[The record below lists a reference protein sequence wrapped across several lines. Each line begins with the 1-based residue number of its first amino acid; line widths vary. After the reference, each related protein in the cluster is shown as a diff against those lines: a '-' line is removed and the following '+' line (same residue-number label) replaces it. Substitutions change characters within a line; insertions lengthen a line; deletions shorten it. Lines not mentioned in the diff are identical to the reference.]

1 MAPVVLGRQAELE
14 QLTAMLDAVLAGPR
28 AVAVEGPAGIGKT
41 TVWQAALQA
50 ARARSFTVLAARATQ
65 TEATLPFAGLIDLL
79 EGVPEAELSELPAP
93 QRRALEVALLRR
105 EPEHTDLDQL
115 AVSLATLQVL
125 RALAAEAPVVVGID
139 DLQWLDGATARVL
152 AFVLRRLG
160 DERLGLVVSVRA
172 EHADRLLLE
181 VEQALPEPQRLV
193 LRVGPLPVGV
203 LDQLLR
209 ERLGLALSRPG
220 LQHLRQVCGGNPFY
234 ALELA
239 RVLPAGA
246 TLAPGEALQ
255 VPTSLGGLL
264 RGRLQQVSER
274 ARGLLL
280 AAAALAKP
288 TVAVLERVG
297 GDLDEALGAGILER
311 DGVLV
316 RFRHPLFGSLV
327 YADAS
332 AQQRHQT
339 HRLLAELVDE
349 PEEQALHLAL
359 GTQNPDERAAG
370 RLEDAAQ
377 RASARGAPD
386 AAAQLAEHASRLTPL
401 RWSPADC
408 RRRLAASDYHTR
420 AGNGPRAR
428 ALLEALI
435 AHLPPGTTRATALAD
450 LAWLVTDDRWDE
462 LFTQAR
468 AEAADD
474 LALRAQIER
483 RYGRSKGV
491 AGDYAAWERHA
502 QAAVALAEAADDIAQ
517 LLQALAELGTVRA
530 FRGHGVQHE
539 LMARALALESSAGD
553 VPIDKSPRLELGMQ
567 LLYTDEFDQARHLLQ
582 TEAARALEHGN
593 IDARGDALL
602 LLTELEIHTG
612 NWPLAD
618 QYASECLE
626 LARQLDTSNGE
637 PIALYGRA
645 LVDAH
650 LGRVEAARGAAERGS
665 ALAAAIGDETFRV
678 LNEWVLGFLELS
690 VGDPARAHARLGPLV
705 HALHAMGVGE
715 ATLFQVL
722 PDEIEA
728 LIGLGELDQAEPLI
742 KELHAQGRALDR
754 AWALATAARSRGL
767 LAAARGDPQGALA
780 HFQRALQEHQRVP
793 RPFELARTLRAQGMV
808 LRRDKHKTAAK
819 AALEQALGIFEG
831 LGALLWAQATTD
843 ELDRVGLRPAAPV
856 GVSGITAA
864 EARVAELVAVGRTNR
879 EVAGELFMSPK
890 TVEAHLSR
898 IYRKLGVR
906 SRAEL
911 AHKLTRQSG

>member
-14 QLTAMLDAVLAGPR
+14 QLTAMLDAVVAGPR
-28 AVAVEGPAGIGKT
+28 AAVVEGPAGIGKT
-41 TVWQAALQA
+41 TIWQAALQA
-50 ARARSFTVLAARATQ
+50 AHARSFTVLDARATQ

-79 EGVPEAELSELPAP
+79 QGVPEAGLAALPAP

-105 EPEHTDLDQL
+105 EPEGTGVDQL

-125 RALAAEAPVVVGID
+125 RALAAHTPVVVGID
-139 DLQWLDGATARVL
+139 DLQWLDEATARVL

-172 EHADRLLLE
+172 EHADRLPLE
-181 VEQALPEPQRLV
+181 VEQALSEPQRLV

-209 ERLGLALSRPG
+209 ERLGLALSRPS
-220 LQHLRQVCGGNPFY
+220 LQRLQRVCGGNPFY

-239 RVLPAGA
+239 RVLPVGA

-255 VPTSLGGLL
+255 LPTSLIGLL
-264 RGRLQQVSER
+264 RSRLQQVPER

-280 AAAALAKP
+280 ATASLAKP
-288 TVAVLERVG
+288 TVALLEQVG
-297 GDLDEALGAGILER
+297 GGLDEALAGGIVER
-311 DGVLV
+311 DGELV
-316 RFRHPLFGSLV
+316 RFTHPLLGSLV

-332 AQQRHQT
+332 QRQRHQI
-339 HRLLAELVDE
+339 HRLLAELVEE

-359 GTQNPDERAAG
+359 GTQDPDERAAG

-386 AAAQLAEHASRLTPL
+386 AAAQLAEHASRLSPV

-408 RRRLAASDYHTR
+408 RRRLAASDYHAR
-420 AGNGPRAR
+420 AGNGPQAR

-435 AHLPPGTTRATALAD
+435 AHLPPGTTRAKALAA
-450 LAWLVTDDRWDE
+450 LAWLVTDDSWDR
-462 LFTQAR
+462 LFTQAT
-468 AEAADD
+468 AEAGDD
-474 LALRAQIER
+474 LALRAQIESQHGH
-483 RYGRSKGV
+483 GRGLGGDF
-491 AGDYAAWERHA
+491 AGWERHA
-502 QAAVALAEAADDIAQ
+502 QAAVELAEAGGDGAQ
-517 LLQALAELGTVRA
+517 LLQALTQLGTVRM

-539 LMARALALESSAGD
+539 LMARALALASSAGE
-553 VPIDKSPRLELGMQ
+553 VAIEQRSTLELGMQ
-567 LLYTDEFDQARHLLQ
+567 LLYADEFDQARRLLQ
-582 TEAARALEHGN
+582 AEAVRALEHGSVE
-593 IDARGDALL
+593 ARNDALL
-602 LLTELEIHTG
+602 LLTEVEVRTG

-618 QYASECLE
+618 QYASEYLE
-626 LARQLDTSNGE
+626 LARQMDISANE
-637 PIALYGRA
+637 PAALYARA

-650 LGRVEAARGAAERGS
+650 LGRVEAARTAAERGS
-665 ALAAAIGDETFRV
+665 VRAAAMGDEIFRV
-678 LNEWVLGFLELS
+678 QNECVLGFLELS
-690 VGDPARAHARLGPLV
+690 LGDPARAHARLGPLV
-705 HALHAMGVGE
+705 GALGAMGVGE
-715 ATLFQVL
+715 PTIFPVL

-728 LIGLGELDQAEPLI
+728 LIGLGDLDQAEPLI
-742 KELHAQGRALDR
+742 EELHAQGQVLDR
-754 AWALATAARSRGL
+754 AWALASAARGRGL
-767 LAAARGDPQGALA
+767 LAAARGDPQDALV
-780 HFQRALQEHQRVP
+780 HFQRALQEHQRVT

-819 AALEQALGIFEG
+819 SALEQALGSFER
-831 LGALLWAQATTD
+831 LGAPLWAQATKA

-856 GVSGITAA
+856 GASGMTAA
-864 EARVAELVAVGRTNR
+864 EARVAELVAAGRTNR

>member
-14 QLTAMLDAVLAGPR
+14 QLTAMLDAVVAGPR
-28 AVAVEGPAGIGKT
+28 AVVVEGPAGIGKT
-41 TVWQAALQA
+41 TVWQAALQT

-79 EGVPEAELSELPAP
+79 EGVPEAGLSELPAP

-105 EPEHTDLDQL
+105 EPEQTGVDQL

-125 RALAAEAPVVVGID
+125 RTLAADAPVVVGID

-152 AFVLRRLG
+152 AFALRRLG
-160 DERLGLVVSVRA
+160 DERLGLVVSVRT
-172 EHADRLLLE
+172 EHADRLPLE

-209 ERLGLALSRPG
+209 ERLGLALSRPS
-220 LQHLRQVCGGNPFY
+220 LQRLRQVCGGNPFY

-255 VPTSLGGLL
+255 VPTTLAGLL
-264 RGRLQQVSER
+264 RGRLQQVPDR

-288 TVAVLERVG
+288 TVALLEQVG
-297 GDLDEALGAGILER
+297 GGLDEALAAGIMER

-359 GTQNPDERAAG
+359 GTQDPDERAAG

-386 AAAQLAEHASRLTPL
+386 AAAQLAEHASRLTPV

-408 RRRLAASDYHTR
+408 RRRLAASNYHAR

-435 AHLPPGTTRATALAD
+435 AHLPPGTTRAKALVALAD
-450 LAWLVTDDRWDE
+450 LVTEDSWDG

-483 RYGRSKGV
+483 RHGRSKGV
-491 AGDYAAWERHA
+491 AGDYAAWEQHA
-502 QAAVALAEAADDIAQ
+502 QAAVELAEAADDIAQ
-517 LLQALAELGTVRA
+517 LVQALAELGTVRM

-539 LMARALALESSAGD
+539 LMARALALESSAGE
-553 VPIDKSPRLELGMQ
+553 VAIEHSPTLELGMQ
-567 LLYTDEFDQARHLLQ
+567 LLYNDEFDQARPLLQ
-582 TEAARALEHGN
+582 AEAARALEHGS
-593 IDARGDALL
+593 IDARGEALL
-602 LLTELEIHTG
+602 LLTELEIWSG

-665 ALAAAIGDETFRV
+665 ALAAGMGDETFRV
-678 LNEWVLGFLELS
+678 LNEHVLGFLELS

-705 HALHAMGVGE
+705 GALHAMGAG
-715 ATLFQVL
+715 TLFRLL
-722 PDEIEA
+722 PDAIEA

-742 KELHAQGRALDR
+742 EKLDAQGQALDR
-754 AWALATAARSRGL
+754 AWALASAARCRGL
-767 LAAARGDPQGALA
+767 LVAARGDPPDALA

-808 LRRDKHKTAAK
+808 LRRDKHKAAAK
-819 AALEQALGIFEG
+819 AALEQALGIFER
-831 LGALLWAQATTD
+831 LGAPLWAKATKA
-843 ELDRVGLRPAAPV
+843 ELGRVGLRPAAPV
-856 GVSGITAA
+856 DARAA
-864 EARVAELVAVGRTNR
+864 
-879 EVAGELFMSPK
+879 SPRRK
-890 TVEAHLSR
+890 PGSLNWSR
-898 IYRKLGVR
+898 PGAPTGR
-906 SRAEL
+906 SRA
-911 AHKLTRQSG
+911 SCS

>member
-1 MAPVVLGRQAELE
+1 MAPVVLGRQAELK
-14 QLTAMLDAVLAGPR
+14 QLTAMLDAVVASPR
-28 AVAVEGPAGIGKT
+28 AVVVEGPAGIGKT

-50 ARARSFTVLAARATQ
+50 ARARSFTVLAARAAQ

-79 EGVPEAELSELPAP
+79 EGVPEAGLSELPAP

-105 EPEHTDLDQL
+105 EPEQTGVDQL

-125 RALAAEAPVVVGID
+125 RALAADAPVVVGID
-139 DLQWLDGATARVL
+139 DLQWLDGATTRVL
-152 AFVLRRLG
+152 AFALRRLG
-160 DERLGLVVSVRA
+160 DERLGLVVSVRT
-172 EHADRLLLE
+172 EHTDRLPLE

-193 LRVGPLPVGV
+193 LQVSPLPVGV

-209 ERLGLALSRPG
+209 DRLGLALSRPS
-220 LQHLRQVCGGNPFY
+220 LQRLQQVCGGNPFY

-239 RVLPAGA
+239 RVLPTGA

-264 RGRLQQVSER
+264 RGRLQQVPDR

-280 AAAALAKP
+280 AAAALARP
-288 TVAVLERVG
+288 TVALLEQVG
-297 GDLDEALGAGILER
+297 GGLDEALAAGIMER

-332 AQQRHQT
+332 APQRRRTHQ
-339 HRLLAELVDE
+339 LLAELVEE

-359 GTQNPDERAAG
+359 GTRDPDERAAG
-370 RLEDAAQ
+370 RLEAAAQ
-377 RASARGAPD
+377 RAAARGAPD
-386 AAAQLAEHASRLTPL
+386 AAAQLAEHACRLTPV
-401 RWSPADC
+401 RWSRADC
-408 RRRLAASDYHTR
+408 HRRLAASDYHAR

-428 ALLEALI
+428 ALLEELI
-435 AHLPPGTTRATALAD
+435 AHLPPGTTRAKALAD
-450 LAWLVTDDRWDE
+450 LAWLVTDDSWDG
-462 LFTQAR
+462 LFTQAT

-483 RYGRSKGV
+483 RHGRSKGI

-502 QAAVALAEAADDIAQ
+502 QAAVALAEAADESAQ
-517 LLQALAELGTVRA
+517 LLQALAELGTVRV

-539 LMARALALESSAGD
+539 LMARALALESSAGE
-553 VPIDKSPRLELGMQ
+553 VAIDKRPTLELGMQ
-567 LLYTDEFDQARHLLQ
+567 LLFTDEFDQARHLLQ
-582 TEAARALEHGN
+582 AEAARALEHGN
-593 IDARGDALL
+593 IDARSDALL
-602 LLTELEIHTG
+602 LLTELEIWTG
-612 NWPLAD
+612 NWALAD

-637 PIALYGRA
+637 PVALYGRA

-665 ALAAAIGDETFRV
+665 ALAAAIGDKTFQV
-678 LNEWVLGFLELS
+678 LNEHVRGFLELS
-690 VGDPARAHARLGPLV
+690 VGDPARAHARLDPLV
-705 HALHAMGVGE
+705 GALHTMGVGE
-715 ATLFQVL
+715 PTAFPVL
-722 PDEIEA
+722 PDAIEA
-728 LIGLGELDQAEPLI
+728 LISLGELDQAEPLI
-742 KELHAQGRALDR
+742 KELHAQGRALGR
-754 AWALATAARSRGL
+754 AWALATAARCRGL
-767 LAAARGDPQGALA
+767 LVAARGDPQDALA
-780 HFQRALQEHQRVP
+780 HLQRALQEHQRVP

-808 LRRDKHKTAAK
+808 LRRHKHKTAAK
-819 AALEQALGIFEG
+819 AALQQALGIFER
-831 LGALLWAQATTD
+831 LGALLWAQATNA

-864 EARVAELVAVGRTNR
+864 EARVAELVAAGRTNR

-911 AHKLTRQSG
+911 AHKLTRHSG